1 MSKHAFAR
9 PAGPTVVDLFCGCGG
24 FSLGARFAGVRTSLA
39 IDIDP
44 ILSFPYL
51 KNFPCSRLLLA
62 DIAALNASF
71 IRHCVGEVDGV
82 FGGPPCQGFS
92 EIGLQKPDDRRRD
105 LLIDFFRLVSELK
118 PAFFVMENVRG
129 LGYPGAKR
137 LLDRALNLVVKRYK
151 ILGPVILDAAD
162 FGAATT
168 RPRMFVIGYD
178 PGRCDPINLGDI
190 QRGQRPAATVRAA
203 IADLQAAKFIRMED
217 DYDVWKIAHPG
228 RPSQYAKCLRSDDGE
243 FTGFAST
250 QHTKA
255 VTKRFR
261 SVAQGAVD
269 QIGRHPRLE
278 WTGQCTS
285 LRAGT
290 GNDRGSY
297 QSVRPIHPEEPRV
310 ITVRE
315 AARLQGFPDDF
326 KFHPTIWHSFR
337 MIGNSVSPIIAR
349 AIFSVLSKRVEMSK
363 PILAA
368 AE

>member
-1 MSKHAFAR
+1 MA
-9 PAGPTVVDLFCGCGG
+9 TIVDLFCGCGG
-24 FSLGARFAGVRTSLA
+24 FSLGARHAGLGASLA
-39 IDIDP
+39 VDIDP

-51 KNFPCSRLLLA
+51 KNFPRSRLLLA
-62 DIAALNASF
+62 DLSQVESAF
-71 IRHCVGEVDGV
+71 IKRCVGEVDGI

-92 EIGLQKPDDRRRD
+92 EIGLQKPNDRRRD
-105 LLIDFFRLVSELK
+105 LLMDFFRLVSELK

-129 LGYPGAKR
+129 LGYPGAKH
-137 LLDRALNLVVKRYK
+137 LLDRALDLVVKRYK
-151 ILGPVILDAAD
+151 ILGPMILDAAD
-162 FGAATT
+162 FGAATK

-178 PGRCDPINLGDI
+178 PGRCDPITLGDI
-190 QRGQRPAATVRAA
+190 ERGRRPAATVRAA
-203 IADLQAAKFIRMED
+203 IADLEAAKFVRMED
-217 DYDVWKIAHPG
+217 DYDVWKIAHRG
-228 RPSQYAKCLRSDDGE
+228 RPSQYAESLRSENGE

-255 VTKRFR
+255 VIKRFR
-261 SVAQGAVD
+261 NIAQGGVD

-315 AARLQGFPDDF
+315 AARLQGFPDHF

-349 AIFSVLSKRVEMSK
+349 AIFSALSKRIDLRNPM
-363 PILAA
+363 LAA